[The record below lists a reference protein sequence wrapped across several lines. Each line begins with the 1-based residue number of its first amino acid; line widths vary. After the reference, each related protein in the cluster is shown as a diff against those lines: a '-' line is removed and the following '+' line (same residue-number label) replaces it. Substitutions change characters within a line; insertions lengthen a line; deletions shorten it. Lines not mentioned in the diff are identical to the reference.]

1 MRVLAFVLVAVLVV
15 ALTGCSA
22 MVSSPTVA
30 FITANVKGPVAVGD
44 PQVNSTKVGTAEAN
58 AILIIAYGD
67 ASIATAAR
75 NGGITHIHHVD
86 SQSLGVLGIFAAY
99 QTIVYGD

>member
-1 MRVLAFVLVAVLVV
+1 MKVALLVLVAVLVV

-22 MVSSPTVA
+22 MVASPTTA

-44 PQVNSTKVGTAEAN
+44 PQVSSTKVGTAESN

-86 SQSLGVLGIFAAY
+86 SQSLGVIGIYAEY